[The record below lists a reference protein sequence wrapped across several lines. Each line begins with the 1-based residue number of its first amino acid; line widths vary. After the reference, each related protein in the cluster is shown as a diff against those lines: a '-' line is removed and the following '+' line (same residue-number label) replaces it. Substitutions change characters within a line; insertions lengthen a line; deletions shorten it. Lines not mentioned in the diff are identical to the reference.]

1 MTIRTIRSSPTKLGI
16 IAVLAALALVVS
28 GLCSPALASN
38 LVPQT
43 PLPGKSF
50 TKYLDPLPFF
60 GPGGA
65 VPRVTGT
72 VVPGLQSIDVT
83 YNEFQQ
89 SGDLQ
94 PLPSNFMYGGNF
106 PNPPITPNTAITG
119 TLVWGYDVGGTL
131 PLWPG
136 VTVEATVG
144 TPTRVTYT
152 NNLPSAAPY
161 SILQKYVTVD
171 QTLHWANP
179 FNLAPGDPNR
189 FNPYAGPVP
198 VVPHLHGGIT
208 PSAYDGGP
216 DQWFTN
222 GSAPGTFSTH
232 GPGYRTIFGTAAD
245 NQCIYQYPN
254 DQEPA
259 TLWFHEHTLGATR
272 TNVFSGLAAY
282 YFLRGYNDDGVPG
295 ANKLPASDSGTN
307 TAREI
312 EIAIQDRSFDTQ
324 GQLFFPDV
332 GLNPT
337 IHPFW
342 VPEFVGDVITVNGKV
357 WPTLTVDPVRY
368 RFRFLEGSNARFY
381 NLSFQATTGPQGAK
395 KPLPSFWVI
404 GTDGGFLDT
413 PVNTPTLLFAPGERY
428 DTIVDFSAFAGQ
440 TFLIVNDARAPYPGG
455 APASPSTVG
464 QIMQI
469 VVNPQTNPPFVD
481 SSYNPDPA
489 TGGGGPIR
497 NAAGDGLPINLPPIV
512 RLASNGQLAVNPADN
527 TKKVTPTRVR
537 QLTLNE
543 VIGKGGPL
551 EILVNNTKWNGVRPD
566 GSVNAD
572 AKAYTLTTGNGGND
586 ATNYLTE
593 LPQNGSTEVWE
604 IINLTADSHPI
615 HIHEFQF
622 QLLNRQAFTMNGSK
636 GYLAAYNAAFQGGV
650 FTPAYG
656 PPFAYKKTNL
666 AGTQEFE
673 TLTRT
678 DGSTVSAPII
688 GGNPNIVPFLSG
700 PVILPRPYEDGWKD
714 TFIMNPGEV
723 TRVVVRWTPQN
734 IPVGGETPGTNQFTT
749 FDPTNFGNPP
759 GGVILD
765 NPADVANPQGPGYV
779 WHCHIIDHEDNEM
792 MRPYIPVS
800 NPDNN
805 KD

>member
-1 MTIRTIRSSPTKLGI
+1 VVCCESTKKKEEIMSHLQKKLRIGGFGVVLIALGFV
-16 IAVLAALALVVS
+16 AFAFCSGAWASQLV
-28 GLCSPALASN
+28 A
-38 LVPQT
+38 QT
-43 PLPGKSF
+43 PLPGKSL

-65 VPRVTGT
+65 TPRINGT
-72 VVPGLQSIDVT
+72 SPFTVT

-89 SGDLQ
+89 QGALQ
-94 PLPSNFMYGGNF
+94 PLPSNFVYGGTL
-106 PNPPITPNTAITG
+106 PDGTPITG
-119 TLVWGYDVGGTL
+119 TLVWGYNVGASL

-136 VTVEATVG
+136 VTVEASVG
-144 TPTRVTYT
+144 TPSRVTYT
-152 NNLPSAAPY
+152 NNLPGTPPY
-161 SILQKYVTVD
+161 SNLQKYLTVD

-179 FNLAPGDPNR
+179 FNYAMTDPNR
-189 FNPYAGPVP
+189 FNPYVGPVP

-222 GSAPGTFSTH
+222 GSVATIPPATFSTH
-232 GPGYRTIFGTAAD
+232 GPGYRTIAGAAA

-254 DQEPA
+254 TQEPA

-272 TNVFSGLAAY
+272 TNVYGGLAAF
-282 YFLRGYNDDGVPG
+282 YFLRGNNDNGVPG
-295 ANKLPASDSGTN
+295 VGKLPASDPGPPAK
-307 TAREI
+307 AREI
-312 EIAIQDRSFDTQ
+312 EIAIQDRMFDTQ

-337 IHPFW
+337 VHPFW
-342 VPEFVGDVITVNGKV
+342 LPEFIGDTITVNGKA

-381 NLSFQATTGPQGAK
+381 NLSFQVVGGAQGAK

-404 GTDGGFLDT
+404 GTDGGFLDN

-440 TFLIVNDARAPYPGG
+440 TFLIVNDAKAPYPGG

-469 VVNPQTNPPFVD
+469 VVNAQTTPPFVD
-481 SSYNPDPA
+481 TSYNPDPA

-497 NAAGDGLPINLPPIV
+497 NSAGNGLPVNLPPIV
-512 RLASNGQLAVNPADN
+512 RLADPATGQLAAG
-527 TKKVTPTRVR
+527 VTPLRVR

-543 VIGKGGPL
+543 NIGKGGPL
-551 EILVNNTKWNGVRPD
+551 EILVNNTKWNGLRPD
-566 GSVNAD
+566 GSFNAD
-572 AKAYTLTTGNGGND
+572 AKPYTLSTGNGGND

-593 LPQNGSTEVWE
+593 LPQNGSTEIWE

-622 QLLNRQAFTMNGSK
+622 QILNRQAFTMNGTK
-636 GYLAAYNAAFQGGV
+636 GYLAAYNAAFPGGV
-650 FTPAYG
+650 YVPAYG
-656 PPFAYKKTNL
+656 PPFAYTKTNVT
-666 AGTQEFE
+666 GTQEFE
-673 TLTRT
+673 TFNR
-678 DGSTVSAPII
+678 VSGGPVPAPII
-688 GGNPNIVPFLSG
+688 GGNPNVFNFLSG
-700 PVILPRPYEDGWKD
+700 PVILPRPYEVGWKD

-723 TRVVVRWTPQN
+723 TRVMVRWTPQN
-734 IPVGGETPGTNQFTT
+734 IAVGAAVPGTNYFS
-749 FDPTNFGNPP
+749 FDPTNFGNPAN
-759 GGVILD
+759 GVIPD
-765 NPADVANPQGPGYV
+765 NPADVANPPGPGYV

-792 MRPYIPVS
+792 MRPYIPVK
-800 NPDNN
+800 NANNVPD
-805 KD
+805 